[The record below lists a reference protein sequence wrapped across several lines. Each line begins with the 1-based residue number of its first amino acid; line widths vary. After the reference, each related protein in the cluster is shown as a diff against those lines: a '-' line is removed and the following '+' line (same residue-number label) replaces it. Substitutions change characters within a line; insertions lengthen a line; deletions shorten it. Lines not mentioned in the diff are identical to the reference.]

1 MSSFYLAFGLHVNA
15 VVEQE
20 KRRDAIVFSLF
31 GRFPRAVDRRKQFEY
46 AGRSLNLLL
55 VLFACRRRCTPTLKD
70 PFLKRSLCLLSKSQK
85 MNQRQFSFWKLYWE
99 ACSQNRPFIARYF
112 HLPCSTQKHLSNKNP
127 AYGPF
132 KMHHCIA
139 GFWKGDSR
147 DPQFG
152 QNIVRDL
159 RNVNVKRNFTATG
172 LETWLRKFGQGCEM

>member
-1 MSSFYLAFGLHVNA
+1 MLSYFRCLGVFRG
-15 VVEQE
+15 
-20 KRRDAIVFSLF
+20 RRSKTI
-31 GRFPRAVDRRKQFEY
+31 RIRRTEPKPM
-46 AGRSLNLLL
+46 L

-112 HLPCSTQKHLSNKNP
+112 HLPCSTHKHLSNKNP

-172 LETWLRKFGQGCEM
+172 LETGLRKFGQGCEM